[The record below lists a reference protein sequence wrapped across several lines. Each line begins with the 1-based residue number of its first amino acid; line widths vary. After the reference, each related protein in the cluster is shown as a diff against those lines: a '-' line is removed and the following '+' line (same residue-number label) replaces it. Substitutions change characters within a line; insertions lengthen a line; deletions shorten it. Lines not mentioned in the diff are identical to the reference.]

1 VAQPQ
6 PPALGRAVA
15 RRSEAAWTALA
26 DKARLSQR
34 LRSEEHERK
43 AASAAATNDEIT
55 TEQNG
60 LEGPHALQDGETA
73 PA

>member
-1 VAQPQ
+1 VC
-6 PPALGRAVA
+6 GRERP